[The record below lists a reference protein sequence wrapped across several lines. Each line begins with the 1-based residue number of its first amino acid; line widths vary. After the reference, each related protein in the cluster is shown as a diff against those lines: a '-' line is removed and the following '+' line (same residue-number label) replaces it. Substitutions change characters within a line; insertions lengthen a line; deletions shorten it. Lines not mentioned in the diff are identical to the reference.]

1 MEKRVYRPELTI
13 FSENIAPRS
22 ILPLKSG
29 FAFAPEFQQFP
40 RSKRPFMINRIHHTA
55 IICADYPASKAF
67 YTGVLGLE
75 IVREIYRAER
85 DSWKLD
91 LALNGEYVLELFS
104 FPSPPPRPSRPEAA
118 GLRHLAFEVDDVSAM
133 IRRVEAMGIEA
144 EAIRVDPTTGKEFTF
159 IADPD
164 GLPIEFY
171 QK

>member
-1 MEKRVYRPELTI
+1 
-13 FSENIAPRS
+13 
-22 ILPLKSG
+22 
-29 FAFAPEFQQFP
+29 
-40 RSKRPFMINRIHHTA
+40 MINRIHHTA